1 MGDPTQFLQHPVKHK
16 HYLITHNKY
25 TKKKKIEKNQSHSH
39 GIRMLGYV
47 ILKSQHLLHSKQN
60 PLP

>member
-25 TKKKKIEKNQSHSH
+25 TKKKKKLRKINHIPMVLEC
-39 GIRMLGYV
+39 
-47 ILKSQHLLHSKQN
+47 
-60 PLP
+60 